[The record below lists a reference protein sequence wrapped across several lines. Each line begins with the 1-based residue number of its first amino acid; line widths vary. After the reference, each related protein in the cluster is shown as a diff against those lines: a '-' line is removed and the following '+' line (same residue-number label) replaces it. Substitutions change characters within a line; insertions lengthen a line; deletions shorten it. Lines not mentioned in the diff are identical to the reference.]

1 MCRRLCCR
9 FVPSGKNRRGGTK
22 PLKIISVSRSC
33 QGLFLTVRWVAF
45 MLFDSVN
52 LQFAAP
58 TIWRFQMARVCQVSG
73 KRRMVGNNVSHSQ
86 RKTKRVQR
94 PNLIK
99 KRIYLPEEGRSVTL
113 TLSARSL
120 RTMNKKG
127 VQQVLKEAGVK
138 I

>member
-1 MCRRLCCR
+1 
-9 FVPSGKNRRGGTK
+9 
-22 PLKIISVSRSC
+22 
-33 QGLFLTVRWVAF
+33 
-45 MLFDSVN
+45 
-52 LQFAAP
+52 
-58 TIWRFQMARVCQVSG
+58 MARVCQVSG
-73 KRRMVGNNVSHSQ
+73 KRRMVGNNVSHSN

-113 TLSARSL
+113 KLSVRAL

-127 VQQVLKEAGVK
+127 VQQVIKDSGIK